1 MFVKCPLIFHVA
13 IWMLFGICGLLA
25 FEILSDLLR
34 LLNKGSALGE
44 LIAQC
49 AAVVFLFGGL
59 GYGLSY

>member
-1 MFVKCPLIFHVA
+1 
-13 IWMLFGICGLLA
+13 MLFGICGLLA